1 MNKQVSIFCQ
11 ESLHQWLLDSNLFFT
26 HKDGEFEV
34 IVDDVEYTV
43 HNGIYQ
49 DPDEQLCEHY
59 GIDYNQVNRIEA
71 LNFCAI

>member
-34 IVDDVEYTV
+34 IVDDVDEL
-43 HNGIYQ
+43 
-49 DPDEQLCEHY
+49 DDEQLCSHY
-59 GIDYNQVNRIEA
+59 GIDYDQVNSITEF
-71 LNFCAI
+71 NYV